1 MARPKIEKAKR
12 RIISVRV
19 DESTYKWLVEK
30 QKLMDL
36 DDLSSTVREIL
47 KSARFMIES
56 GSVVLPDEE
65 VIDSFIEFL
74 SNLKQMNNHK

>member
-1 MARPKIEKAKR
+1 MARPRSKNAKR
-12 RIISVRV
+12 YNISVRV
-19 DESTYKWLVEK
+19 DKSTYDWLVEK
-30 QKLMDL
+30 QKLMNL

-74 SNLKQMNNHK
+74 SNLKQANNNK